1 MNNKLLSVLVVL
13 VVFVLAFGQ
22 MKVVKLK
29 TGQTIEGEVTPTKDK
44 TGYQIKTKLGAVV
57 VIPAD
62 QVESI
67 EDLVRPED
75 EFDKRLGRI
84 DPKSP
89 EARYILAEWA
99 LKNGLLTRSRG
110 QLLEALK
117 LKADYIE
124 AVLLLRQVEA
134 RIRAATTTTKPAR
147 PGGPGWTP
155 GTEAPGGPTLRSE
168 WLLTND
174 DIQNIRLEELR
185 ATDRVSIRF
194 RNDLLD
200 RFIAMMEGRK
210 EFKQAGYAGRFRA
223 LSDVGKAVYILDNIG
238 REQTDIKD
246 DIIVRTDP
254 SFMVKFRS
262 AVFPTVGRYCAA
274 PHCHGGS
281 KPLGGLKL
289 FGVRVRSAN
298 VDYTNFLILD
308 TYTKHGWR
316 MVNRNDADLSLLL
329 QFGLPAE
336 QAEKRHPKADRKGKA
351 IRVNPMFTSRKS
363 PLYKRMLQW
372 IESLKGPLHPDYRL
386 KWRPPLGM
394 KLNLTGRPELPSS
407 PEEPQPEDQETDEPE
422 P

>member
-13 VVFVLAFGQ
+13 VVFVPTFGQ

-29 TGQTIEGEVTPTKDK
+29 TGQTLEGEVTPIKDK

-89 EARYILAEWA
+89 EARYTLAEWA
-99 LKNGLLTRSRG
+99 MKNGLLTRARR

-124 AVLLLRQVEA
+124 AALLLRQVEA
-134 RIRAATTTTKPAR
+134 RIRAATTKPAR
-147 PGGPGWTP
+147 PGERPWTP

-174 DIQNIRLEELR
+174 DIHNIRLEELR
-185 ATDRVSIRF
+185 ATDRVTIRF

-210 EFKQAGYAGRFRA
+210 EFKQAGYADRFRA
-223 LSDVGKAVYILDNIG
+223 LSPVGKAVYILDNIG
-238 REQTDIKD
+238 YEQTGIKD

-262 AVFPTVGRYCAA
+262 AVFPAVGRYCAA

-281 KPLGGLKL
+281 KPVGGLKL

-298 VDYTNFLILD
+298 VDYTNCVILD
-308 TYTKHGWR
+308 TYTQRGWR

-329 QFGLPAE
+329 QFALPAE
-336 QAEKRHPKADRKGKA
+336 QAEKRHPKVDRDGKA

-363 PLYKRMLQW
+363 PLYKRMVQW

-394 KLNLTGRPELPSS
+394 KLDLTGRPSLPSP
-407 PEEPQPEDQETDEPE
+407 PEESQPEDQRTDEPA